1 MNQCL
6 KAAQEHAVS
15 RFCCRSG
22 LVMWFLPRH
31 GRGAWDA
38 ALNFMGTP
46 LPLTQGTA
54 PHIWGSFNLLHVV
67 EATDMI
73 CRHIMQPIWAGTKQ
87 HHIYIGNLKQIIYSR
102 TYFMLKP
109 LKSLI
114 FHFSFRPARSSCVPP
129 CCFQT
134 VLQVFGFVLDRSQLR
149 WGHRSAGLHHRGE
162 TGRPGKVRE
171 LDRDNKQLQKHIV
184 PRPLRPGASG
194 QIPLQGQ
201 SLQLCRGQWT
211 QPGVWL
217 CGDGNV
223 EWVIWSLAAVTW
235 HYYRFSDW
243 LFCFCV

>member
-15 RFCCRSG
+15 RFCFRSG

-46 LPLTQGTA
+46 LPPTRGTA

-114 FHFSFRPARSSCVPP
+114 FHFSSDRPDPPASHPVVSKLSCRSLVLSWTGPSYDGGTAVLGYIIEVRRDDLGKSGNWTEITNNCKNTSYHVRSGLEPQGKYHFRVRAYNSVGVSEPSQESDCVEMAMSSEW
-129 CCFQT
+129 
-134 VLQVFGFVLDRSQLR
+134 FGV
-149 WGHRSAGLHHRGE
+149 
-162 TGRPGKVRE
+162 
-171 LDRDNKQLQKHIV
+171 
-184 PRPLRPGASG
+184 
-194 QIPLQGQ
+194 
-201 SLQLCRGQWT
+201 
-211 QPGVWL
+211 
-217 CGDGNV
+217 
-223 EWVIWSLAAVTW
+223 
-235 HYYRFSDW
+235 
-243 LFCFCV
+243 